1 MGYKIPLFIL
11 LVALVLGYLVSRVLN
26 PPLITE
32 PPDAGD
38 GWWGRGLPEVSA
50 GKQDTSVR
58 EFRVNVSDE
67 VLADLEY
74 RLQNTRFVDRVED
87 SGFHYGFDS
96 DYMKQVQRYWLEK
109 YR

>member
-1 MGYKIPLFIL
+1 MRETVG
-11 LVALVLGYLVSRVLN
+11 
-26 PPLITE
+26 
-32 PPDAGD
+32 GD
-38 GWWGRGLPEVSA
+38 EVVPEVSA
-50 GKQDTSVR
+50 GKQDASVR

-67 VLADLEY
+67 VLTDLAY

-87 SGFHYGFDS
+87 AAFNYGFDS

>member
-1 MGYKIPLFIL
+1 MGYKTLSII
-11 LVALVLGYLVSRVLN
+11 LVLAAILGHSIFRQFS
-26 PPLITE
+26 PTLIVE
-32 PPDAGD
+32 PPDAGN
-38 GWWGRGLPEVSA
+38 GWWGRGPPEVSA

-67 VLADLEY
+67 VLADLKY

-87 SGFHYGFDS
+87 AAFHYGTDS
-96 DYMKQVQRYWLEK
+96 DYMKQVQRFWLEK